1 MYSIYSRWHFMR
13 FTNFWTYRN
22 IVFSKPFAAAVWH
35 ARKNVLADEDGQSPP
50 FGPYMAEF
58 DITYRCNCR
67 CQMCQRWVD
76 PQPGEL
82 SVAEYRSLAE
92 TFQRMGVHQVSI
104 AGGEPLVREDVCEII
119 NGFATRQM
127 SVNLCTNGLLL
138 ETLCDEVC
146 RSGATCITV
155 SIDGVE
161 PETHDAIRGHKGAY
175 VQAMKGISKIMRRPV
190 GDRPVVRV
198 RMTVN
203 TDNQHEIERFYRKF
217 NPLVDDVLLQPVH
230 LCQDA
235 FYDST
240 KPESL
245 NLDPEVLS
253 MQIEQT
259 PWHKDDYMSNL
270 IRALSGSGTYPR
282 RNCYAGVL
290 MARIDPWGNVYPCLE
305 QHVRIGSIRETDFET
320 LWRSEQFDRQRRYLA
335 NGRKCVC
342 WYNNTAVIGHYGDIL
357 KQTRIKKAAG

>member
-1 MYSIYSRWHFMR
+1 MR

-22 IVFSKPFAAAVWH
+22 IVLSKPFAAAVWH
-35 ARKNVLADEDGQSPP
+35 ARKNVLADQEGQTPP
-50 FGPYMAEF
+50 HGPYMAEF

-82 SVAEYRSLAE
+82 SVDEYLQLAE
-92 TFQRMGVHQVSI
+92 AFERMGVHQVSI
-104 AGGEPLVREDVCEII
+104 AGGEPLVREDVFEII
-119 NGFATRQM
+119 QNFASRQM

-138 ETLCDEVC
+138 SSLCDEVC
-146 RSGATCITV
+146 GCGATCITV
-155 SIDGVE
+155 SLDGVE

-175 VQAMKGISKIMRRPV
+175 EKIMQGLEKIMLRPK
-190 GDRPVVRV
+190 DQRPVVRV
-198 RMTVN
+198 RMTVS
-203 TDNQHEIERFYRKF
+203 TDNQNEIERFYHKF
-217 NPLVDDVLLQPVH
+217 STKVDDVLLQPVH

-245 NLDPEVLS
+245 NLDPKVLS
-253 MQIEQT
+253 QQIENT
-259 PWHKDDYMSNL
+259 PWCKDGYFPGL
-270 IRALSGSGTYPR
+270 IKALSGSGTYPR

-305 QHVRIGSIRETDFET
+305 QHTRIGSIRETDFET
-320 LWRSEQFDRQRRYLA
+320 LWHSEQFNRERRHLS

-342 WYNNTAVIGHYGDIL
+342 WYNNTAVIGHYGDFL
-357 KQTRIKKAAG
+357 KQTRLKKRHAFDE

>member
-1 MYSIYSRWHFMR
+1 MR

-35 ARKNVLADEDGQSPP
+35 ARKNVLADEEGLPPP

-58 DITYRCNCR
+58 DITYKCNCR

-82 SVAEYRSLAE
+82 SVAEYRNLAE
-92 TFQRMGVHQVSI
+92 TFQRMGVHQISI
-104 AGGEPLVREDVCEII
+104 AGGEPLVREDVFEII
-119 NGFATRQM
+119 KGFAQREM

-138 ETLCDEVC
+138 ESLCTEIC
-146 RSGATCITV
+146 QSGATCITV
-155 SIDGVE
+155 SVDGVQ

-175 VQAMKGISKIMRRPV
+175 AKVIKGLSKIMGLPKHE
-190 GDRPVVRV
+190 RPVVRV

-203 TDNQHEIERFYRKF
+203 TDNQNEIERFYRKF
-217 NPLVDDVLLQPVH
+217 IPLVDDVLLQPVH

-235 FYDST
+235 FYSST

-245 NLDPEVLS
+245 QLNPKVLS
-253 MQIEQT
+253 QQIENT
-259 PWHKDDYMSNL
+259 PWRKDEYIPAL
-270 IRALSGSGTYPR
+270 IRALSGDGVYPR
-282 RNCYAGVL
+282 QNCYAGVL

-305 QHVRIGSIRETDFET
+305 QHTRIGSIREVDFET
-320 LWRSEQFDRQRRYLA
+320 LWRSEQFNRERRYLS
-335 NGRKCVC
+335 NGRKCAC

-357 KQTRIKKAAG
+357 KRTRLKKNIGASAVAADK